1 MTWKTTHILPCLLL
15 WLLICSAPALAED
28 GRTQVLY
35 LNSYQNGYAWS
46 DNILKGIRS
55 TFRDS
60 QYVVD
65 LQVEYMDAKKHPEPE
80 NREILRQLFENKFR
94 STKFDAIICSDNDAF
109 QFMLAYHEQLF
120 PSVPVIFCGVND
132 FDPQQLAAHDLFTGV
147 VEELDISYN
156 LNLALTINPDKK
168 RVVVVS
174 DSSLS
179 SSAIV
184 AQIKKAMPDFDHRLS
199 FDFWE
204 NLPLDELLEKSRSMP
219 EDSFLFFVPFYIER
233 GGKYLSAADVVE
245 ALYANANVPIYGAW
259 SFLLGHGI
267 VGGRLL
273 DGKTHGKVTAEMVLD
288 ILDGKPVPNLLT
300 KADEESPI
308 TFDWQVLE
316 RFELTHAS
324 LPENAVFINQ
334 PEPTYRFEK
343 GVVWTAL
350 ALLFLLTAFTVFLVA
365 SRTRAIRA
373 EQELALS
380 RKMLRSIIDTMPQ
393 LIYWKDLNSRFVGAN
408 RRFADFFNLSD
419 AESVQGKSNR
429 DLLKG
434 ESISREGERLD
445 QKVIE
450 SNAPVLHEII
460 DHDGPSEQDVIFE
473 INKVPLHDDN
483 GQVTGILTT
492 AEDIT
497 ARVQLERQLMQSQK
511 LEAIGTFV
519 GGIAHDFNNLLT
531 TIINSTELAL
541 MDADGPVAEDVQ
553 RAKAAAEHGSRLVG
567 QILTYARP
575 SNEGTVLVAPSA
587 PVNEALDLIS
597 HMLPDNIQL
606 HATIPE
612 DLGTGMADPA
622 HLQQILMNLCT
633 NSIHAM
639 RARGGELH
647 VSMDV
652 VAQDGADRSLWLRV
666 RDAGPGIP
674 DTVMERI
681 FDPFFTTKDKQEGTG
696 LGLAIV
702 HGIVQVHGG
711 DISLSSQPGETIFE
725 IHLPFPAGQGE
736 GMDRTQADTNGV
748 EHILFV
754 EDDPEQLNLIPR
766 SLRRMGYTVTTA
778 AGGQEALDLVM
789 GGAVFDI
796 VVTDFDMPGHNGVEL
811 SRTLHQ
817 LHPQWPVI
825 LVSGGRDALSAA
837 QGERGIAQIVVKPYT
852 GSSLAA
858 AIRETLG
865 QTSVKEE
872 AQEWQIY

>member
-1 MTWKTTHILPCLLL
+1 MTSRIPTLLLPCLALCLL
-15 WLLICSAPALAED
+15 VCAVPAQAED
-28 GRTQVLY
+28 GRTQVLF

-46 DNILKGIRS
+46 DNILSGIRS
-55 TFRDS
+55 AFRES
-60 QYVVD
+60 PYHID
-65 LQVEYMDAKKHPEPE
+65 LQVEYMDAKKHPEAE
-80 NREILRQLFENKFR
+80 NRELLKQLFESKFR
-94 STKFDAIICSDNDAF
+94 STKFDAIICSDNDAY
-109 QFMLAYHEQLF
+109 QFMLAHHGSLF

-132 FDPQQLAAHDLFTGV
+132 FDPQQLETHDLFTGV

-156 LNLALTINPDKK
+156 LDLALTLSPEKK

-174 DSSLS
+174 DSSLG

-184 AQIKKAMPDFDHRLS
+184 AQIRKASAEFDHRLS

-204 NLPLDELLEKSRSMP
+204 DLPLDELLKKSRNMP
-219 EDSFLFFVPFYIER
+219 DDSLLFFVPFYIET

-273 DGKTHGKVTAEMVLD
+273 DGKRHGMVTARMALD
-288 ILDGKPVPNLLT
+288 ILEGKPVPDLLT

-308 TFDWQVLE
+308 SFDWRVLE
-316 RFELTHAS
+316 RFGLTDAP

-343 GVVWTAL
+343 GIVWSAL
-350 ALLFLLTAFTVFLVA
+350 ALLLVLTAFTLFLVA
-365 SRTRAIRA
+365 SRNRALRA
-373 EQELALS
+373 EKELALS

-393 LIYWKDLNSRFVGAN
+393 LIYWKDLDFRFVGAN
-408 RRFADFFNLSD
+408 RRFADFFNLTD
-419 AESVQGKSNR
+419 AEDVQGKSNR
-429 DLLKG
+429 ELLKG

-450 SNAPVLHEII
+450 TDQPVLHEII
-460 DHDGPSEQDVIFE
+460 DHDGATEQDVIFE

-483 GQVTGILTT
+483 GRITGILTT

-497 ARVQLERQLMQSQK
+497 ARVQLERQLMQSKK
-511 LEAIGTFV
+511 LEAVGTFV

-541 MDADGPVAEDVQ
+541 MDAGGIVAEDVQ

-575 SNEGTVLVAPSA
+575 SNEGATLIAPA
-587 PVNEALDLIS
+587 RPVNEALNLIR
-597 HMLPDNIQL
+597 HMLPDNIHL
-606 HATIPE
+606 SADIPM
-612 DLGTGMADPA
+612 DLAPGMADPA
-622 HLQQILMNLCT
+622 HLQQIVMNLCT
-633 NSIHAM
+633 NSVHAM

-647 VSMDV
+647 VSMGIV
-652 VAQDGADRSLWLRV
+652 SQSGADRSLRLCV
-666 RDAGPGIP
+666 RDTGPGIP
-674 DTVMERI
+674 DDVMERI

-711 DISLSSQPGETIFE
+711 DISLSSQPGKTVFE
-725 IHLPFPAGQGE
+725 LHLPFPPGQG
-736 GMDRTQADTNGV
+736 DTSVTAQADTQGT
-748 EHILFV
+748 EHVLFV
-754 EDDPEQLNLIPR
+754 EDDPDQLALIPR
-766 SLRRMGYTVTTA
+766 ALQGMGYTVTTA
-778 AGGQEALDLVM
+778 GGGQEALEQVM
-789 GGAVFDI
+789 SGKAFDI
-796 VVTDFDMPGHNGVEL
+796 VVTDYDMPGLNGVEL
-811 SRTLHQ
+811 TRTLHQ
-817 LHPQWPVI
+817 LHPECPVI

-837 QGERGIAQIVVKPYT
+837 QGERGIAQFMVKPYT

-858 AIRETLG
+858 AIRETLEQAKG
-865 QTSVKEE
+865 KE
-872 AQEWQIY
+872 